1 MNENQQLGFLDILSL
16 ISFAIQ
22 LQNQG
27 NIIRISDVQS
37 EVDRAV
43 DQINLHLQEQDAHL
57 HEQDRKLKL
66 IMDKLGIKE

>member
-1 MNENQQLGFLDILSL
+1 MENKQLDFLDILSL

-27 NIIRISDVQS
+27 NIIHISDVQN

-43 DQINLHLQEQDAHL
+43 DKINEHLV
-57 HEQDRKLKL
+57 EQDRKLNL
-66 IMDKLGIKE
+66 IMEGLGYEDN

>member
-1 MNENQQLGFLDILSL
+1 MENKQLDFLDILNL

-27 NIIRISDVQS
+27 NIIHISDVQN

-43 DQINLHLQEQDAHL
+43 DKINEHLV
-57 HEQDRKLKL
+57 EQDRKLNL
-66 IMDKLGIKE
+66 IMEGLGYEDN